1 MINGQQKIKLTFLG
15 TGTSIGVPV
24 IACNCPVCKSPNPK
38 DKRFRTSAMV
48 TVGGQNIVIDCGP
61 DFRFQMLKQN
71 VDDIDAVLFTH
82 EHRDHIA
89 GLDDIR
95 AFNYVLNKNI
105 PIYGTKH
112 VMEAIM
118 TEFPYIFSEG
128 RYFGAPQ
135 LTVNEIDEHEFS
147 IGDTSIIPIML
158 MHNKLPILGY
168 RIGDLTYITDASFI
182 EDSEKEKVRG
192 SKVMVV
198 NALRNSKH
206 VSHFCLSEALA
217 LIDELKPE
225 RAYLTHISHFLGLYD
240 EVEKKLPENVHL
252 AYDNLIVEV

>member
-1 MINGQQKIKLTFLG
+1 MTERKKIKLTFLG

-24 IACNCPVCKSPNPK
+24 IACNCKVCKSANPK
-38 DKRFRTSAMV
+38 DKRFRTSAML
-48 TVGGQNIVIDCGP
+48 TVDNHNIVIDCGP

-71 VDDIDAVLFTH
+71 VEDIDAVLFTH
-82 EHRDHIA
+82 QHRDHIA

-112 VMEAIM
+112 VLEAIM

-135 LTVNEIDEHEFS
+135 LTVHEIDNECFKVGETC
-147 IGDTSIIPIML
+147 ITPISV
-158 MHNKLPILGY
+158 MHDKLPILGY
-168 RIGDLTYITDASFI
+168 RVGDLTYITDASYI
-182 EDSEKEKVRG
+182 AETEKSKVQG
-192 SKVMVV
+192 SKVLVI

-206 VSHFCLSEALA
+206 VSHFSLSEALSF
-217 LIDELKPE
+217 IEEIKPE

-240 EVEKKLPENVHL
+240 EVEQKLPDNVHL
-252 AYDNLIVEV
+252 AYDNLIIEV